1 MALGFYFDGKRY
13 LYSFEYYK
21 SLSLVDRAFR
31 VIKTTLLNIR
41 PIYHWKERRIVAHA
55 LICML
60 AYYLVVELKRRLA
73 GLFAQNGKGRNYIYT
88 LESLLSTLREIKIG
102 YFKVKDLSVQQLKR
116 LTPLQKKILQNLRIE
131 LKLDRVVKH

>member
-1 MALGFYFDGKRY
+1 
-13 LYSFEYYK
+13 
-21 SLSLVDRAFR
+21 
-31 VIKTTLLNIR
+31 
-41 PIYHWKERRIVAHA
+41 
-55 LICML
+55 ML
-60 AYYLVVELKRRLA
+60 AYYLVVELKRRA
-73 GLFAQNGKGRNYIYT
+73 SGLFAQNGKGRNYIYT